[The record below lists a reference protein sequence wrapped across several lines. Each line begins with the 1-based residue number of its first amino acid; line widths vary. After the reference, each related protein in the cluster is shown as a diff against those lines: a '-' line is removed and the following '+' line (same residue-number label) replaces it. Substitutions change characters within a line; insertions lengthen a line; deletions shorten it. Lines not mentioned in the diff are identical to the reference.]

1 LSSSAF
7 AACVQTPLHG
17 FSMSMDQ
24 LLQDS
29 FEHMAEGKE
38 KDSIV
43 DILQMCKANC
53 TFMNVAINRTVDF
66 AKGASDRALT
76 PEMETVSIEDAI
88 QWAVSCQNST
98 QSRLSVDVKPIPAG
112 VCHFI
117 VTDKHWLMENI
128 LCYLSNAVKY
138 SSNGKVTI
146 SASLCGR
153 GGEEITVTEA
163 IRDSGS
169 GDGSPSHHKKR
180 SSFLPKFLCG
190 GWPQTTV
197 DVHPTDGPVCEL
209 ESTRPPP
216 PSPQQ
221 QLCIIVE
228 DEGIGIDDDKM
239 SLLFQPFQQTMRHTG
254 GTGLGLYSLSKRV
267 EALGGRFGMGNRTD
281 GQQGSRFWFSI
292 PYTPDETSAKKA
304 SRPMIALLEQSSRT
318 FKSFDSCDAH
328 SCSLSALIVEDSV
341 VVAKTTSRMLKKAGY
356 VVDVA
361 ENGAIGLDKMKQEVY
376 SVVIMDLQMPIM
388 DGMEATRRIRAF
400 ESGDEFKYSDKRKQ
414 FIIGVSANGADD
426 VMQDALSSGMDLF
439 VPKPFLLTDLTESR
453 KRASS
458 SVTVGAGADDAV

>member
-1 LSSSAF
+1 MLIPF
-7 AACVQTPLHG
+7 VVVCVQTPLHG

-38 KDSIV
+38 KDNTV
-43 DILQMCKANC
+43 ELLQMCKANC

-66 AKGASDRALT
+66 AKSASDRALT
-76 PEMETVSIEDAI
+76 PKMEPVSVDDAV

-98 QSRLSVDVKPIPAG
+98 QNRLSVKVKPLPAG

-146 SASLCGR
+146 STSLCSR
-153 GGEEITVTEA
+153 SEKKKTVTET
-163 IRDSGS
+163 IRDSDSGHGS
-169 GDGSPSHHKKR
+169 STHSFLR
-180 SSFLPKFLCG
+180 SCSSFG
-190 GWPQTTV
+190 IRWPQSV
-197 DVHPTDGPVCEL
+197 EVYPTDVPVCEL
-209 ESTRPPP
+209 ESPPSP
-216 PSPQQ
+216 CLPSPQQ
-221 QLCIIVE
+221 QQKELCITVE
-228 DEGIGIDDDKM
+228 DEGIGIEDDKM
-239 SLLFQPFQQTMRHTG
+239 SLLFQPFQQTMRHAG

-267 EALGGRFGMGNRTD
+267 EALGGRFGVGSRTD

-292 PYTPDETSAKKA
+292 PYTPDETYSKEFQSAA
-304 SRPMIALLEQSSRT
+304 EQSTRIKLDRT
-318 FKSFDSCDAH
+318 TSFDAEEKES
-328 SCSLSALIVEDSV
+328 SILSALIVEDSV

-400 ESGDEFKYSDKRKQ
+400 ESGDEFKSSEKRKQ

-439 VPKPFLLTDLTESR
+439 VPKPFSVADLMESR
-453 KRASS
+453 KQAMESTGEM
-458 SVTVGAGADDAV
+458 V